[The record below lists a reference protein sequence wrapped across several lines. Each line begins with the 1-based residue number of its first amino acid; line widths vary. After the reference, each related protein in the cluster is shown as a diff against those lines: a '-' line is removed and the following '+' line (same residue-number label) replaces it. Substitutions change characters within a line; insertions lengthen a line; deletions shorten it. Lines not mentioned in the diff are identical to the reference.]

1 MTWTITSINL
11 GSTPNREGTKT
22 YDTEVAFESAVK
34 NALADLKTQVVSA
47 TLPDGTVLDGDALRK
62 RRYRG
67 A

>member
-34 NALADLKTQVVSA
+34 NALL
-47 TLPDGTVLDGDALRK
+47 TL
-62 RRYRG
+62 
-67 A
+67 